1 MTAPL
6 TRVGVVTDSAVHGTL
21 WSRVLGHE
29 DGIEV
34 VTAVTGIEA
43 LDVVRD
49 ELDVVLV
56 DLPSLGDTARAA
68 RALHD
73 AWPEVA
79 VAVVEVGVP
88 MDILIER
95 VRTAG
100 STMTVLSSAALTA
113 ARGQLRTSAPRSPAS
128 AYPRLTEREREV
140 LECLSRGNSTAS
152 IAADLRMSVHTCR
165 GHLRTL
171 MAKLG
176 ARSQLEVLAFVAEHG
191 LPGHEGS

>member
-1 MTAPL
+1 MSGEGP
-6 TRVGVVTDSAVHGTL
+6 TRVGIVTARAVHGTL
-21 WSRVLGHE
+21 WSRVLAAH

-34 VTAVTGIEA
+34 IVAVTSIDA
-43 LDVVRD
+43 LDVVRA

-56 DLPSLGDTARAA
+56 DLPTAAETARAA
-68 RALHD
+68 QAMHA

-79 VAVVEVGVP
+79 VAVVEDDVP
-88 MDILIER
+88 IDTLIGR
-95 VRTAG
+95 VRSAG
-100 STMTVLSSAALTA
+100 STMTMLSSSALHA
-113 ARGQLRTSAPRSPAS
+113 ARGQMRTVAPRSPVS

-140 LECLSRGNSTAS
+140 LECLSRGNSTAA
-152 IAADLRMSVHTCR
+152 IAAELRMSVHTCR

-191 LPGHEGS
+191 LPPS